1 MLLPR
6 FLWTSSMKPLIS
18 FFLVLMLLVDLS
30 VTFGRE
36 EPAGNLTFQ
45 SFNKAKKALEQFVVP
60 GHRVTL
66 YCQAPFDE
74 NKNIRLP
81 SGFETAVHQ
90 KRASRVEW
98 EHVVPAENFGK
109 FFTEWR
115 EGSPRCIDNRGRAFK
130 GRKCAEKENVMFRFM
145 QSDMYNLYPSIGAV
159 NAERGNKNFEILP
172 SSIPNT
178 FGSCAMKISGNKAE
192 PPQGSR
198 GVIARTYKYMAHAY
212 PDYFR
217 MSQRQARLMDAWD
230 KSYPVQKWEC
240 ERAKK
245 IQALQ
250 GNENPF
256 VSTHCKR

>member
-1 MLLPR
+1 MKSLVFALPL
-6 FLWTSSMKPLIS
+6 FTMALSGLS
-18 FFLVLMLLVDLS
+18 FAFS
-30 VTFGRE
+30 AEAPR
-36 EPAGNLTFQ
+36 GNITFQ
-45 SFNKAKKALEQFVVP
+45 SFNKAKKVMEHSVIP
-60 GHRVTL
+60 GYRVTL
-66 YCQAPFDE
+66 YCQASFDE
-74 NKNIRLP
+74 DKNVKLP
-81 SGFETAVHQ
+81 VGFKTSVHQ
-90 KRASRVEW
+90 KRVSRVEC
-98 EHVVPAENFGK
+98 EHVLPAENFGR

-192 PPQGSR
+192 PPQASR
-198 GVIARTYKYMAHAY
+198 GVIARTYKYMAYAY

-217 MSQRQARLMDAWD
+217 MSPSQVRLIDAWD

-245 IQALQ
+245 VQALQ
-250 GNENPF
+250 DNENPF
-256 VSTHCKR
+256 VSSHCKR